1 MSIIVQKFGGTSV
14 ADVKKIQN
22 IVDIIIESR
31 KFYDKIVVVVS
42 AMAGVTNQLASY
54 CMSVSSLD
62 NMDKLAEYDVAV
74 SSGEMVT
81 ASLLSLALQ
90 ERGLKAQSMLSWQIA
105 ITTDN
110 QFSKALINNI
120 NNEKLRHYIDN
131 DIIPVIAGFQGVAET
146 GKITTLGRGGS
157 DTTAAAIAASLDA
170 KRCDIYTDVE
180 GIFSADPRL
189 VSNASKIDVMSY
201 QEMLEFASMG
211 AKVLHTRSIQ
221 IAMKYDIPIKVI
233 SSFSKNT
240 GTTITNQKNIM
251 EKSNITGIT
260 HNKNIASITIKN
272 LNPSSLIK
280 LLDGNVNIDL
290 IDYKAYETII
300 IIPLSDLAIAKNILE
315 EEDSLISTDIAFIS
329 VIGSSIKNDS
339 KTLSTILSTLSK
351 NNIDISI
358 MITSEVKISLLIK
371 DDNTEIAIKAL
382 HRALLEDKI

>member
-22 IVDIIIESR
+22 IVNIIIESR

-110 QFSKALINNI
+110 QFSKALIHNI
-120 NNEKLRHYIDN
+120 NNEKLRYYIDN

-201 QEMLEFASMG
+201 EEMLEFASMG

-290 IDYKAYETII
+290 IEYKEYETII

-315 EEDSLISTDIAFIS
+315 KEDSLISTDIAFIS

-358 MITSEVKISLLIK
+358 MITSEVKISFLIK